1 MKNPR
6 WIYANFNVW
15 NKFIGDCPI
24 RAVSAATGLKYQ
36 EVCKRFGYS
45 WKNGHGLIRDTG
57 ATIEEIKSKFNEYFD
72 IVEDFY
78 DDYDFVPDEFKGTDA
93 EQELIDFD
101 NQHNI
106 GPSAGI
112 TLNEF
117 VDMFKNQGTFV
128 VSLTGN
134 PNAKNKSCREGGHV
148 VCVKCNRGHKQ
159 GFIDFW
165 DSGEMLVDAYMRI
178 KKKEPADSPL
188 HWKYDYENH
197 RLIP

>member
-1 MKNPR
+1 MKNPKL
-6 WIYANFNVW
+6 IFANFNPW
-15 NKFIGDCPI
+15 AQYIGDCPI
-24 RAVSAATGLKYQ
+24 RAVSAGTGLKYQ

-57 ATIEEIKSKFNEYFD
+57 SSLDEIKSKFNEYFD
-72 IVEDFY
+72 IIQDFY
-78 DDYDFVPDEFKGTDA
+78 EDYDFVPDEFKGTNA

-101 NQHNI
+101 NENGI
-106 GPSAGI
+106 GATAGI

-117 VDMFKNQGTFV
+117 VEMFEDQGTFL
-128 VSLTGN
+128 VSLEGN
-134 PNAKNKSCREGGHV
+134 PNAKNEACKEGGHI
-148 VCVKCNRGHKQ
+148 VCVKCNPKYKQ

-178 KKKEPADSPL
+178 KKTEPFNSPL